1 VLRRRH
7 GRHFLGPLLRL
18 AYSSARGWSP
28 GPKSRGGGD
37 GPVAAALETAG
48 QRVGGVLLASL
59 QYKRKPAKAQ
69 PAKVATG
76 FEPGRALNVTLRVQ
90 YRSRVYPRS
99 AIIYC
104 PSPLKPT
111 WVRPTGPHPA
121 WWRACTC
128 EDWPHKS
135 FV

>member
-37 GPVAAALETAG
+37 GPVAAALEKAG
-48 QRVGGVLLASL
+48 QRFGGVLLAPL
-59 QYKRKPAKAQ
+59 QCKRKPAKAQ

-76 FEPGRALNVTLRVQ
+76 FEPGRALNVTLRAK
-90 YRSRVYPRS
+90 SG
-99 AIIYC
+99 
-104 PSPLKPT
+104 
-111 WVRPTGPHPA
+111 RPTGTHPA

-128 EDWPHKS
+128 EN
-135 FV
+135 